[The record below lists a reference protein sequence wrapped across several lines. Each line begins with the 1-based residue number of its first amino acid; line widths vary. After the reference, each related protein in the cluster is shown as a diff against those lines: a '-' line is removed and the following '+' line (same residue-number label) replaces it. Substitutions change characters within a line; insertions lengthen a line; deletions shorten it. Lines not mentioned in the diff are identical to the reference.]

1 MIRVMIPVR
10 HRAIFKS
17 RWWALIWAAGFIWF
31 ALEVAAPGDGEGK
44 AGENATDVT
53 GAPITAADEKALQ
66 EAFNGL

>member
-1 MIRVMIPVR
+1 MIGVMIPVR
-10 HRAIFKS
+10 HSAIFKS
-17 RWWALIWAAGFIWF
+17 RWWALVWAAGFIWF
-31 ALEVAAPGDGEGK
+31 ALEVATPGDGEGK